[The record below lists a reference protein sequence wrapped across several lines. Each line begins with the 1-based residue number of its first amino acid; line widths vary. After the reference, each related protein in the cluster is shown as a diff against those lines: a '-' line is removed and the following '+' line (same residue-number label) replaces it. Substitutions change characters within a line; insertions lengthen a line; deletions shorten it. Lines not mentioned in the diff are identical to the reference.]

1 MRLTPPG
8 EKVKASTE
16 VPRLTSLL
24 ELNELPEHLRDPLYA
39 RLIPLSLL
47 SELGL
52 DRVTLDGPR
61 DGPAVRIVAPAG
73 KPWARV
79 ELWRH
84 HADRDP
90 LLLLDVEMTLFGV
103 LELTF
108 VQICDPASERFAI
121 DQDVDGRDTLFGTT
135 TRNLGEEARAMAAG
149 LAPGQVRKGRRLL
162 SHVLEAVEE
171 FSLLLG
177 KDVYLVEPLFYHSA
191 LVYERHGLGYLL
203 GREKMEEI
211 HQEFQP
217 GGRLHARLDGSTV
230 FRAPGAERTV
240 RGRSWA
246 IHDGILGEPWGGIKM
261 YRAVGR
267 KADVDTF
274 PGGPY

>member
-1 MRLTPPG
+1 MRRGIGIHP
-8 EKVKASTE
+8 TE

-24 ELNELPEHLRDPLYA
+24 QLNELPASLRDPLYA
-39 RLIPLSLL
+39 RLIPPLL
-47 SELGL
+47 FTELGL
-52 DRVTLDGPR
+52 NPVTLDGPR
-61 DGPAVRIVAPAG
+61 DGAPIRIVAPEG

-79 ELWRH
+79 ELWRQRD
-84 HADRDP
+84 DRDP
-90 LLLLDVEMTLFGV
+90 LFLLEVEMTLFGV

-121 DQDVDGRDTLFGTT
+121 DWDAEGRDTLFGTA
-135 TRNLGEEARAMAAG
+135 TRNLPEEIRAMAAG
-149 LAPGQVRKGRRLL
+149 LAPGQVRQGRRLL
-162 SHVLEAVEE
+162 GKVLQAVEE
-171 FSLLLG
+171 FSRLLG

-191 LVYERHGLGYLL
+191 ILYERHGLGYLL

-217 GGRLHARLDGSTV
+217 GGRLDRRLDGSTP
-230 FRAPGAERTV
+230 FRMRGAARTI

-261 YRAVGR
+261 YRLVGR
-267 KADVDTF
+267 KAEVDTF
-274 PGGPY
+274 PGGVY